1 MQIKKKSKHNY
12 TSELE
17 LTSLLIRIKN
27 ERNSTGTKDL
37 NAKINRYVKLH
48 TDLSSMKYSDS
59 TMTQKKNAIRHKL
72 KDRIISMSEKTT
84 VDSDSY
90 ERFGEII
97 LLMIKNILRKP
108 QFSGY
113 TYKDDFYSDAVYK
126 ILKYLHNF
134 DHTKIS
140 EISGQNVKAFAYIS
154 QYIHNSIIYIINTK
168 KKESDRIKKQ
178 IQIENISYDIPMNN
192 FELIN
197 DNVYFDDRINESSKE
212 INIDILKI
220 DDSLVQELKRIK
232 SKYKIPINTR
242 LNITYPS
249 EYRISFDEYDEL
261 KSVLSSNISIT
272 RQEDEDDI

>member
-1 MQIKKKSKHNY
+1 
-12 TSELE
+12 
-17 LTSLLIRIKN
+17 
-27 ERNSTGTKDL
+27 
-37 NAKINRYVKLH
+37 
-48 TDLSSMKYSDS
+48 MKYSDS
-59 TMTQKKNAIRHKL
+59 TTTQKKNTIRHKL

-84 VDSDSY
+84 IDSDSY

-140 EISGQNVKAFAYIS
+140 EITGQNVKAFAYIS

-178 IQIENISYDIPMNN
+178 IQIENISYDLPMNN

-197 DNVYFDDRINESSKE
+197 DNVYFDDRISEPSKE
-212 INIDILKI
+212 IDIDILKI
-220 DDSLVQELKRIK
+220 EDSLVQELKRIK
-232 SKYKIPINTR
+232 SKYKIQNSTR

-249 EYRISFDEYDEL
+249 DYRITFDEYDEL
-261 KSVLSSNISIT
+261 KSILSSNISIT
-272 RQEDEDDI
+272 RQEAADDI